1 VIVYRKADGT
11 KAATSFLLDQSD
23 EIADLMEG
31 FTPLPRAREVARVHQ
46 RPVQEIEA
54 LSSLDFGPLRTFDPL
69 NQLEATKRSVKIR
82 IPEQIVL

>member
-1 VIVYRKADGT
+1 
-11 KAATSFLLDQSD
+11 
-23 EIADLMEG
+23 
-31 FTPLPRAREVARVHQ
+31 VARVHQ

-54 LSSLDFGPLRTFDPL
+54 LSSLDLGPLRTFDPL